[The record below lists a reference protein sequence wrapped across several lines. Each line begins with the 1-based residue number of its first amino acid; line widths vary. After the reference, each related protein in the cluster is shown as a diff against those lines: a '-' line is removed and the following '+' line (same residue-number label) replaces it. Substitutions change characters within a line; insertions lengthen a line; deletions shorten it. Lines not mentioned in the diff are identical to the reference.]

1 MADVVDAA
9 TRSRM
14 MAGIG
19 GKNTQPELLVR
30 KELHRRGLRY
40 VLNGAGLPG
49 RPDVVLPKWKVAVF
63 VHGCFWHWHG
73 CALSKLPANNR
84 PFWETKLDANTS
96 RDTVAL
102 LSLLSA
108 GWRVATVWECALRGK
123 DAMAKLPFRMD
134 TLASWIQHPS
144 AQPALEL
151 PDLNDRLHDH

>member
-14 MAGIG
+14 MAGIS

-30 KELHRRGLRY
+30 KELHHRGLRY

-73 CALSKLPANNR
+73 CHLSKMPANNR
-84 PFWETKLDANTS
+84 LFWQAKLDGNTS
-96 RDTVAL
+96 RDIVAL
-102 LSLLSA
+102 LSLVSA
-108 GWRVATVWECALRGK
+108 GWRVATIWECATRGK
-123 DAMAKLPFRMD
+123 QSIARL
-134 TLASWIQHPS
+134 
-144 AQPALEL
+144 PALLDEL
-151 PDLNDRLHDH
+151 TAWIRDPSDSVLFETESR